1 MKFDC
6 EVVGK
11 IGSMALIQKGEYDI
25 DYNVFSR
32 IGMDLTPDFIWVS
45 SGAAVIG
52 RVDYIKR
59 NNGREIEDISEEY
72 ISSYYAAQGQSI
84 LMENYRRFINP
95 MYSVKQLLV
104 EHQHFN
110 EPEKKHFIK
119 KLLIDSIKH
128 NAITIV
134 NYNDSVSNEEIRKM
148 ELNHLKL
155 NSKKVVQL
163 IDNDETACEISVLVK
178 SKYMLILTAA
188 EGVLKEPTDPSSLIK
203 NVEGKDS
210 YELIERIREL
220 QGFCNGASR
229 KGANGMKAKLEFLIE
244 PIKQG
249 TTVIIGHSK
258 YRIKDLME
266 GNVNRT
272 VFRVR

>member
-11 IGSMALIQKGEYDI
+11 IGSIALVRKNEYDI

-32 IGMDLTPDFIWVS
+32 IGKDLTPDFIWVS

-52 RVDYIKR
+52 RLDYMKR
-59 NNGREIEDISEEY
+59 NDGKEINDINEDY
-72 ISSYYAAQGQSI
+72 LSSYYASQGQSI
-84 LMENYRRFINP
+84 LMENYRRFIHP
-95 MYSVKQLLV
+95 QYSVRQLLV

-110 EPEKKHFIK
+110 EPQKKNFIK
-119 KLLIDSIKH
+119 KLLIESIKH
-128 NAITIV
+128 RAITIV

-148 ELNHLKL
+148 ELKNLRL
-155 NSKKVVQL
+155 NSEKVVEL
-163 IDNDETACEISVLVK
+163 IDNDETASEISTLVK
-178 SKYMLILTAA
+178 SRYLLILTST
-188 EGVLKEPTDPSSLIK
+188 EGLLENSEDPTSLIRE
-203 NVEGKDS
+203 VSGKDT
-210 YELIERIREL
+210 YELLDHIEAL
-220 QGFCNGASR
+220 KHLCNGASR
-229 KGANGMKAKLEFLIE
+229 QGANGMKAKLEYLLQ

-258 YRIKDLME
+258 YRIKDLLE

-272 VFRVR
+272 IFKVK